1 MDINI
6 FFTSLLHILNEM
18 SPYVLLGFLIAG
30 LLHEFV
36 KPETMSRHLS
46 GKGWNPIFKAALLGV
61 PLPLCSCGVL
71 PTAVG
76 LYRQGASKG
85 ATTAFLISTP
95 QTGVDSIAATY
106 SLLGLPFAILRPI
119 AALIGGFL
127 GGIGVNLVDNNDSEH
142 LTANSSLHHFNE
154 SHTEC
159 NSTCCASSSVHKS
172 FVAKILGAIK
182 YGLVDMVASVGKWLV
197 IGLVVAALIT
207 VYVPDHF
214 LISLSDRPFVAMLAM
229 IVVAV
234 PMYVCATGSIP
245 IAMSLVVKGLNPGAA
260 FVLLMAGPAA
270 NFASMIVL
278 GKTIGK
284 KATAIYVFSVIFTAF
299 IFGLLVDYAFP
310 ADWLAALRGSVSESC
325 CHTFGWF
332 PTSCTVLL
340 ILALL
345 YSSVSIKFLSVE
357 KLHNS
362 SDMTTI
368 FKIEGMACNHCRMAV
383 EKAISAVAGVENVVV
398 SLSDNTA
405 TVQGDFDKAEVI
417 KAISEAGFDVINQS

>member
-1 MDINI
+1 MDMNT
-6 FFTSLLHILNEM
+6 FFASLLHILNEM

-36 KPETMSRHLS
+36 RPETMSRHLS
-46 GKGWNPIFKAALLGV
+46 GNGWKPIFKAALLGV

-119 AALIGGFL
+119 AALIGGFI
-127 GGIGVNLVDNNDSEH
+127 GGIGVNVFDKTNAADRKIVTEHEDSESQPH
-142 LTANSSLHHFNE
+142 CGSS
-154 SHTEC
+154 
-159 NSTCCASSSVHKS
+159 CCKDRSGNKS
-172 FVAKILGAIK
+172 FLAKIISAIK
-182 YGLVDMVASVGKWLV
+182 YGLVDMVASVGNWLV
-197 IGLVVAALIT
+197 IGLIIAALIT
-207 VYVPDHF
+207 VYVPDEF
-214 LISLSDRPFVAMLAM
+214 LISLSDRPFLAMLAM
-229 IVVAV
+229 IVIAV

-270 NFASMIVL
+270 NFASMMVL

-284 KATAIYVFSVIFTAF
+284 KATAIYVMSVIFTAL
-299 IFGLLVDYAFP
+299 IFGLIVDYSFP
-310 ADWLAALRGSVSESC
+310 SDWLLSLRGSVSGTC
-325 CHTFGWF
+325 CHSFGWF
-332 PTSCTVLL
+332 TTSCTVLL
-340 ILALL
+340 LLALA
-345 YSSVSIKFLSVE
+345 YSLVSIKLFSVE
-357 KLHNS
+357 KLQNR

-383 EKAISAVAGVENVVV
+383 EKAIADVDGVENVVV
-398 SLSDNTA
+398 SLADHTA
-405 TVQGDFDKAEVI
+405 TVEGDFDKAAVV
-417 KAISEAGFDVINQS
+417 KAITDAGFDVKD